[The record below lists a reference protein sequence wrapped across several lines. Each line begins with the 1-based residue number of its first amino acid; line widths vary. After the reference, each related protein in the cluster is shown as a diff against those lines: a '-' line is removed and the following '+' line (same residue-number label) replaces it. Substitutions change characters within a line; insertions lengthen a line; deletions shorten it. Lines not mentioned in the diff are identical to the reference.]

1 VLHSANDFRGNRI
14 ASLDLVMLRD
24 LYPMLKAAI
33 TDWSQDESPRL
44 GAALAYYTL
53 FSLAPLLVII
63 IGIASWV
70 LGSDEA
76 KQSVI
81 NQVSNLAGAQIGD
94 TVRDIVEHANRQRA
108 GVIGAIVGF
117 VTLLIGASGAFVE
130 LQTALNR
137 IWEAPE
143 APKQGW
149 MATVKRRAFAF
160 LLVLAAGFLLLL
172 SVAVTTALSAAG
184 KFVER
189 ILPAPES
196 LLQGANILISIAVL
210 TVVFALIYRYVPDVD
225 IAWSDVW
232 LGAAFTATLFTLGK
246 TLISLYLGMSGM
258 TSAFGAAGSVI
269 ALLVWIYY
277 STLIFFFGAEFTQ
290 VYACEKGSKSLSC
303 GKTPTEQP
311 A

>member
-1 VLHSANDFRGNRI
+1 MFRE
-14 ASLDLVMLRD
+14 
-24 LYPMLKAAI
+24 LYSMLKAAI
-33 TDWSQDESPRL
+33 ADWSDDESPRL

-70 LGSDEA
+70 LGSEEA
-76 KQSVI
+76 KRSVI
-81 NQVSNLAGAQIGD
+81 TEVSNLAGPQVGE
-94 TVRDIVEHANRQRA
+94 TVRDIVEHANKQRA
-108 GVIGAIVGF
+108 GLIGAAVGF

-137 IWEAPE
+137 IWEAPDP
-143 APKQGW
+143 PKQGW
-149 MATVKRRAFAF
+149 LATVKQRGFAF

-172 SVAVTTALSAAG
+172 SVALTTALAAAG
-184 KFVER
+184 KFVEP
-189 ILPAPES
+189 ILPAPEF
-196 LLQGANILISIAVL
+196 LLHALNVVVSVAVL
-210 TVVFALIYRYVPDVD
+210 TLVFALIYRYIPDVE
-225 IAWSDVW
+225 IAWGDVW
-232 LGAAFTATLFTLGK
+232 LGAAFTAALFTVGK
-246 TLISLYLGMSGM
+246 TLISMYLGMSGM

-303 GKTPTEQP
+303 GKAPTEQP